1 VNALTVA
8 ITARGAALGRRL
20 PYPFVQG
27 DLAAT
32 VANAWRDVDGFVLC
46 CAVGLAVRVIAPLLG
61 DKHSDPAVVCVDDAS
76 RFVVTV
82 VGGHAGG
89 GNDLAREVAALLGA
103 TPVITTAT
111 DATGM
116 PGLDDLPGFAVDGDV
131 AGVTRAWLD
140 GRIPGVVNERDWPL
154 PPVLAAETIRGRA
167 KSSPER
173 VVVSDEVVPVEH
185 GVVVLRPPSLVA
197 GVGASTGVPAD
208 ELDAL
213 LDSALR
219 DAGLAR
225 SSVAAIATIDRKAE
239 EPAIAA
245 LGLPVT
251 SFGAGAL
258 AAVTVPSPSEIVER
272 TVGTPSVA
280 EAAALLAAGPGA
292 ELVVGKR
299 VSPHATV
306 AIARR
311 RTPPG
316 HLAVVGLG
324 PGAVAQRTPEATA
337 AVRHADVV
345 VGYAPYIEQC
355 ADLLSPAQLVVPSPI
370 GAETDRCLSA
380 VDHARAG
387 RRVAM
392 VCSGDPGVFAM
403 ASLALELA
411 PADGD
416 PPITVV
422 PGVTAALAAAALLG
436 APLGHDHASISLSDL
451 LTPWDVIERRL
462 RAVAEADLVA
472 ALYNPR
478 SARRTHQLE
487 AAVALF
493 LEHRSPGTPVGVVT
507 DAGRP
512 AQRVVR
518 TTLSELDPT
527 IVTMV
532 SIVIVGSRRTRWH
545 AGRMVTPR
553 GYAP

>member
-1 VNALTVA
+1 VNVLTVA
-8 ITARGAALGRRL
+8 VTTRGAALGRRL
-20 PYPFVQG
+20 PYPLAEG

-32 VANAWRDVDGFVLC
+32 VSKAWRDVDGFVLC

-61 DKHSDPAVVCVDDAS
+61 DKRSDPAVVCVDEAG
-76 RFVVTV
+76 RFVVSV

-89 GNDLAREVAALLGA
+89 GNALARDVAALLGA

-111 DATGM
+111 DAAEM
-116 PGLDDLPGFAVDGDV
+116 PALDDLPGFVAEGDV
-131 AGVTRAWLD
+131 AGVTKAWLD
-140 GRIPGVVNERDWPL
+140 GRPPVIVNERDWPL
-154 PPVLAAETIRGRA
+154 PPVLVTETGRRRTEV
-167 KSSPER
+167 SPER
-173 VVVSDEVVPVEH
+173 VVVSDEAVAPERGAVL
-185 GVVVLRPPSLVA
+185 LRPPSLVA
-197 GVGASTGVPAD
+197 GVGASTGAPAD
-208 ELDAL
+208 EVEAL
-213 LDSALR
+213 LDGVLA

-225 SSVAAIATIDRKAE
+225 PSVASIATIDRKAA
-239 EPAIAA
+239 EPAIVA
-245 LGLPVT
+245 LGLPIVT
-251 SFGAGAL
+251 FTADEL
-258 AAVTVPSPSEIVER
+258 AAVEVPSPSAVVER
-272 TVGTPSVA
+272 SVGTPSVA
-280 EAAALLAAGPGA
+280 EAAALLGAGPGA
-292 ELVVGKR
+292 SLAATKR

-311 RTPPG
+311 RRAPG

-324 PGAVAQRTPEATA
+324 PGAAAQRTPEATA

-345 VGYAPYIEQC
+345 VGYSPYVEQC
-355 ADLLSPAQLVVPSPI
+355 ADLLSPAQLVVSSPL
-370 GAETDRCLSA
+370 GAETDRCRAA
-380 VDHARAG
+380 VEQARAG
-387 RRVAM
+387 HHVAL

-478 SARRTHQLE
+478 SARRTHQLDT
-487 AAVALF
+487 ATAIF
-493 LEHRSPGTPVGVVT
+493 LAHRSPETPVGVVT
-507 DAGRP
+507 AAGRSG
-512 AQRVVR
+512 QRVVR
-518 TTLSELDPT
+518 TTLAELDPT
-527 IVTMV
+527 AVNMV
-532 SIVIVGSRRTRWH
+532 SIVVIGASSTRWH
-545 AGRMVTPR
+545 GARMVTPR